1 MRKNA
6 ESSSSLS
13 HSVSVSLFKSFDFIT
28 GEKTFDYLIGN
39 SSQLG
44 VSPNLNLAVKSS
56 GEDAGQTQLRHKTHS
71 SKVEKNSI
79 SAPAYPVAFFY
90 ARKYKTEC
98 PEQTTLT

>member
-28 GEKTFDYLIGN
+28 GKKTFDYLIGN

-44 VSPNLNLAVKSS
+44 VSPKS
-56 GEDAGQTQLRHKTHS
+56 
-71 SKVEKNSI
+71 
-79 SAPAYPVAFFY
+79 
-90 ARKYKTEC
+90 
-98 PEQTTLT
+98 